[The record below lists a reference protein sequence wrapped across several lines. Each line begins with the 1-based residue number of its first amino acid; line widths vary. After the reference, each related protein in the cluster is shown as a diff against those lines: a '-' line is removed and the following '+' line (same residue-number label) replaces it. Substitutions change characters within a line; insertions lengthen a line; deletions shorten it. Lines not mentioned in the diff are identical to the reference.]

1 VTLGICDPRYDP
13 PTRYCL
19 RSTPCCHT
27 SSPHA
32 SQSVT
37 PARFFRSCV
46 RTRGSY
52 SDLRTRG
59 RALSS
64 FTRRS
69 TPQHA
74 AARRSTQQHAAARGS
89 SWQLVA
95 AAARPQA
102 AFTAHPFTPSP
113 LPRATIRHPVR
124 RPRATIP
131 SGQSATTTGTT
142 RVRVSATCERVPC
155 INGTCVSVTRRHH
168 NNMCMRIHPHGELHQ
183 SRPSPP
189 SG

>member
-1 VTLGICDPRYDP
+1 MTHLLATACVPHPAATLRPRMHRSPSHRRGFFAPACALGVPTVTCAPGDVL
-13 PTRYCL
+13 
-19 RSTPCCHT
+19 
-27 SSPHA
+27 SP
-32 SQSVT
+32 
-37 PARFFRSCV
+37 
-46 RTRGSY
+46 
-52 SDLRTRG
+52 
-59 RALSS
+59 LS
-64 FTRRS
+64 
-69 TPQHA
+69 HA
-74 AARRSTQQHAAARGS
+74 AARRSTPQHAAARGS

-168 NNMCMRIHPHGELHQ
+168 NNMCMRIHSHGELHQ